1 MEPIILLIISLIV
14 GSLMKGSD
22 KKKTPGNRPPRPE
35 PMQQKPLQQGP
46 AQPKPGRAGGLR
58 DLTRQLYE
66 DLQQE
71 VKKEMKEFR
80 EEPRREERE
89 ERPRA
94 SRPGQPDSPA
104 PAAKERK
111 KGREPSQRR
120 GSVRAG
126 DLTGKG
132 LGETADDPIR
142 QGEIGS
148 SRLLPETRDDLVRGV
163 IFSEIFG
170 PPKARR
176 K

>member
-14 GSLMKGSD
+14 GSLMKGND
-22 KKKTPGNRPPRPE
+22 KKKAPG
-35 PMQQKPLQQGP
+35 KPGP
-46 AQPKPGRAGGLR
+46 VQTKPVPKPARKPEQPAGGLR
-58 DLTRQLYE
+58 ELTRQLYE

-80 EEPRREERE
+80 EDPREERKTE
-89 ERPRA
+89 TEQKKRTEKPQLPKTA
-94 SRPGQPDSPA
+94 EPQ
-104 PAAKERK
+104 RK

-120 GSVRAG
+120 SAVHAD
-126 DLTGKG
+126 DLT
-132 LGETADDPIR
+132 ADRPIDDPITL
-142 QGEIGS
+142 GEIGS

-163 IFSEIFG
+163 IFSEILG